1 MFLYAK
7 YLQSFNFHSFKQFF
21 SRKFQ
26 KFEKMHT
33 FYILQYNLWL
43 RLYRE
48 TLDTLKSRWKAKEF
62 ANWPKFYTRA
72 LKMSQKCLYMSHK
85 FYRFFLQILKNW
97 KNEFFAFCP
106 ITFVWDK
113 IQKRAIPWNYGTSLR
128 NWQISWISILEH
140 CK

>member
-26 KFEKMHT
+26 KFENTHT
-33 FYILQYNLWL
+33 FYILLYNLWL

-48 TLDTLKSRWKAKEF
+48 TFDTLKSRWKAKEF

-72 LKMSQKCLYMSHK
+72 LKMSQKCMYMSHK
-85 FYRFFLQILKNW
+85 FYTCFFTNLEKLK
-97 KNEFFAFCP
+97 KFIFCVLCHNFCLRQDSEACNTLKLWYKP
-106 ITFVWDK
+106 EKSTDK
-113 IQKRAIPWNYGTSLR
+113 PYFYIRAL
-128 NWQISWISILEH
+128 
-140 CK
+140 